1 MPTINELMRD
11 VSQLTGKISF
21 PQLVNATTGFKVIAL
36 DVGDGTDKVLLDEI
50 VKSSRNYI
58 AYTTRT
64 HQRYEG
70 SRINDVGKRIE
81 EAFVEELKKSAKLT
95 PTLLGKTGYP
105 DIKITDLSNR
115 ITYLESKAISKSW
128 DSSFRSFYFTNG
140 DKIES
145 DARHLLIAW
154 DIEEETPRYWK
165 VNGWRLLDISH
176 LNNLNIK
183 LEFNSNNKVLYSGD
197 LDIASS

>member
-1 MPTINELMRD
+1 MATIQGLMTD

-21 PQLVNATTGFKVIAL
+21 QELVNTTTEFNVIPL
-36 DVGDGTDKVLLDEI
+36 DKNTKPDQDLINEI
-50 VKSSRNYI
+50 VRSTKNYI
-58 AYTTRT
+58 SYTTRT
-64 HQRYEG
+64 RQRYEG
-70 SRINDVGKRIE
+70 RRINDVGKRIE
-81 EAFVEELKKSAKLT
+81 EAFVEELKKSANLT

-105 DIKITDLSNR
+105 DIKITDQNDR
-115 ITYLESKAISKSW
+115 VTYLESKAISKSW
-128 DSSFRSFYFTNG
+128 ESGFRSFYFTNG
-140 DKIES
+140 EKIES

-154 DIEEETPRYWK
+154 DIIEESPRYWK
-165 VNGWRLLDISH
+165 VNGWRLCDLSH